1 MLACPRCG
9 DLSHPESQT
18 CETCGYRLIVAA
30 KKPAKKPARPAQ
42 EAAA

>member
-1 MLACPRCG
+1 MTMLACPRCG
-9 DLSHPESQT
+9 DLSHPESKT

-30 KKPAKKPARPAQ
+30 KKPARPAQ